1 MNSKTLHQN
10 SPRLS
15 THPLFL
21 VHLKYRTVNYRALLF
36 FCSKEAY
43 NNGYVFMHFF
53 PVSEPFIVRITQHP
67 EDILKAQRLRYDVY
81 YTETMRSNSEELD
94 VDPFDA
100 FCEHLI
106 VEETSTGKIVG
117 TYRLISSE
125 AARSC
130 GQFYSQSE
138 FNLEHLLQSNA
149 RILELGRACVHANYR
164 TQGVIRLLW
173 KGLLYYT
180 KRNRIKYL
188 FGCASFPGLDAS
200 IYQHGFSY
208 LHYARTAPE
217 HICPKVLP
225 KNALKVSI
233 FPPEEVHITR
243 AWSEIP
249 SLLRAY
255 LQVGGWV
262 GQGVFQDDEFRC
274 FDMCVVVDVERLI
287 LGDYGLRLVT

>member
-1 MNSKTLHQN
+1 
-10 SPRLS
+10 
-15 THPLFL
+15 
-21 VHLKYRTVNYRALLF
+21 
-36 FCSKEAY
+36 
-43 NNGYVFMHFF
+43 MHFF
-53 PVSEPFIVRITQHP
+53 PVSKPFIVRVTQRS
-67 EDILKAQRLRYDVY
+67 EDILQAQRLRYEVY
-81 YTETMRSNSEELD
+81 YTETMRSNVEELD
-94 VDPFDA
+94 VDPFDEV
-100 FCEHLI
+100 CEHLV

-117 TYRLISSE
+117 TYRLISRE
-125 AARSC
+125 AAEYC
-130 GQFYSQSE
+130 GKFYSQSE
-138 FNLEHLLQSNA
+138 FNLERLLQSNA

-173 KGLLYYT
+173 KGLLSHT
-180 KRNRIKYL
+180 NRHRIKYL

-225 KNALKVSI
+225 KGALNVAI
-233 FPPEEVHITR
+233 LPPEEVHVTR

-249 SLLRAY
+249 SLLRGY

-274 FDMCVVVDVERLI
+274 FDMCVVVNVEQLI